1 MNRGYLN
8 SFEQTILYVLIFFI
22 LQEWL
27 KPIMELTGTGY
38 FSMFS
43 LFIALCLG
51 LSLFN
56 LPFIA
61 VWASKLIF
69 TGWFIERVYNRGKL
83 TVMEFFKTEIT
94 VNFEAI
100 TNAHWG
106 SVTDSFRT
114 FLFFVLIWMLVYLI
128 HHWITVRMSIFYFLV
143 MTVFF
148 IATLDTLSDYNGE
161 IAIVKVLLIG
171 LLMTSLLFVKR
182 FVLKRSILI
191 DWQKIL
197 KYMIPIVLFIGFT
210 GVVALMLPKAAPQ
223 WPDPVGY
230 FENFGN
236 GTSMG
241 NGSGIGSSQKVGYGD
256 NDEHLGGAFI
266 ADDTVVFEVNTLQ
279 KQYWRVET
287 KDTYTSKGW
296 FNSSK
301 GAYTLTLSQSSEI
314 EHSIN
319 VGAMEN
325 AEVATITN
333 LSSHAFLLQ
342 PYGLIN
348 FDASKNSMDSAELQ
362 INALTEKMHLKEQSM
377 TQSPMVYDVNFSEPS
392 YSFID
397 LKATPVGGESLVDAR
412 YLDLPD
418 SLPQRVKDLAQEIT
432 IRRSSAYDKARAIE
446 SYFSRNGFSYQT
458 QDVAVPGE
466 GQDYVDQFLFDTRA
480 GYCDNFSTSM
490 VVMLRAVDI
499 PARWVKGFV
508 TGDIVETYE
517 GGRSLYEISNNEAHS
532 WVEAY
537 IEGIGWM
544 PFEPTIGYSNP
555 AEIDYNIQEDAGEDL
570 LPEQVKDPL
579 EGDKEQPKEQTP
591 EEKVTPVVG
600 KESGI
605 LKWLKIILPILGAI
619 LVIAALLAYSLRKKW
634 LPKYYIQQNRKQG
647 TTRKNYVISYD
658 RLLKQLTSY
667 GLKRAK
673 GQTLQAYAA
682 RVDNHFGTDDMSKL
696 TSAYERLIYSE
707 NFDETEYDK
716 MTEIWEYLINRAIG

>member
-1 MNRGYLN
+1 
-8 SFEQTILYVLIFFI
+8 
-22 LQEWL
+22 
-27 KPIMELTGTGY
+27 MELTGTGY
-38 FSMFS
+38 FWLFS
-43 LFIALCLG
+43 LFIALCLAVK
-51 LSLFN
+51 LFD

-61 VWASKLIF
+61 VWASKLLFI
-69 TGWFIERVYNRGKL
+69 GWFIESVYNRTEL

-94 VNFEAI
+94 VNYEAI
-100 TNAHWG
+100 TNSQWG
-106 SVTDSFRT
+106 LMTDGFRT

-128 HHWITVRMSIFYFLV
+128 HHWVTVRMSIFYFLV
-143 MTVFF
+143 ITVFF
-148 IATLDTLSDYNGE
+148 IAMLDTLSDYNGE

-171 LLMTSLLFVKR
+171 LLVMSLLFVKR
-182 FVLKRSILI
+182 FVLKRSILV

-197 KYMIPIVLFIGFT
+197 RYMIPIVLFIGFA

-241 NGSGIGSSQKVGYGD
+241 NGSGIGSSKKVGYGD

-266 ADDTVVFEVNTLQ
+266 ADDTVVFEVNTLR

-301 GAYTLTLSQSSEI
+301 GAHTATYPQSLEI

-319 VGAMEN
+319 VGA
-325 AEVATITN
+325 AEDAEIATITN
-333 LSSHAFLLQ
+333 LSKHAFLLQ

-348 FDASKNSMDSAELQ
+348 FDASKNSMDNAEIQ
-362 INALTEKMHLKEQSM
+362 VDALTEKMYLENQLM
-377 TQSPMVYDVNFSEPS
+377 TQSPIFYDVNFSEPS
-392 YSFID
+392 YSFTD
-397 LKATPVGGESLVDAR
+397 LKAAPVEGNTMVESR

-418 SLPQRVKDLAQEIT
+418 TLPQRVRDLAEEIT
-432 IRRSSAYDKARAIE
+432 TTRSSVYDKARAIE
-446 SYFSRNGFSYQT
+446 NYFSNNGFRYQT
-458 QDVAVPGE
+458 QDVAVPGND
-466 GQDYVDQFLFDTRA
+466 QDYVDQFLFDTKA

-508 TGDIVETYE
+508 TGDIIETYE

-537 IEGIGWM
+537 IEGIGWV

-555 AEIDYNIQEDAGEDL
+555 ADIDYDLSGDTENDELLQEE
-570 LPEQVKDPL
+570 EEDPL
-579 EGDKEQPKEQTP
+579 EADKEEPKEQIL
-591 EEKVTPVVG
+591 EEQPTPVVG

-605 LKWLKIILPILGAI
+605 LKWLKIILPTLIAI
-619 LVIAALLAYSLRKKW
+619 LAIVALLAYSLRKKW

-647 TTRKNYVISYD
+647 ATRKNYVMSYE
-658 RLLKQLTSY
+658 RLLKQLASD
-667 GLKRAK
+667 GLKRAQ

-682 RVDNHFGTDDMSKL
+682 RVDAHFGTDDMSKL
-696 TSAYERLIYSE
+696 TSAYERLVYSK
-707 NFDETEYDK
+707 NFDETEYEEMK
-716 MTEIWEYLINRAIG
+716 ESWEYLINRSIG